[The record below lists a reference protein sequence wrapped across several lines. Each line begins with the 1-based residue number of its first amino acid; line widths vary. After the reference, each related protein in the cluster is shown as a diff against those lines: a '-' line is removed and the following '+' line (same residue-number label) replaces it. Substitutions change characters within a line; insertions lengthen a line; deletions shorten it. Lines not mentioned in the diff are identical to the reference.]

1 MSTLEQHVSTA
12 FPPPPAPRAP
22 SGSPFLSDPVECV
35 MQAGTRQPRW
45 RLVVGQ
51 VGGWGPGPLP
61 HGLVRLVPHRM
72 CASTPTACL
81 STCGRKSLSPST
93 SLSTSSTSSTPRRS
107 SKARSHRCRSAG
119 LMCTGEDGGGGL
131 GLRSPPHF
139 TDDQTEAPCRRAHSR
154 SVCLL

>member
-22 SGSPFLSDPVECV
+22 PGSPFLSDSVESV
-35 MQAGTRQPRW
+35 MQAGTKQPCW
-45 RLVVGQ
+45 RLVVRQ
-51 VGGWGPGPLP
+51 VGGWAPGPLP
-61 HGLVRLVPHRM
+61 HGLVCLVPHRM
-72 CASTPTACL
+72 CASTPAACL

-119 LMCTGEDGGGGL
+119 LMCTGEDGGGWAGTQVTTPFY
-131 GLRSPPHF
+131 R
-139 TDDQTEAPCRRAHSR
+139 
-154 SVCLL
+154 